1 MALDR
6 RAGQHGEHFPSPKR
20 KGRQEA
26 ARVWE
31 EVFLMEI
38 QEGTP
43 RQYLSELA
51 RGLSKR
57 AASDRGSERLF
68 RYSQIRR

>member
-1 MALDR
+1 
-6 RAGQHGEHFPSPKR
+6 
-20 KGRQEA
+20 
-26 ARVWE
+26 
-31 EVFLMEI
+31 MEI

-51 RGLSKR
+51 RGLLKR

-68 RYSQIRR
+68 RYSQIRREPAKSEPPRRLQRPGALTNRAIIKGNALWLPPF